1 MPRIA
6 VIIPAYNAAGTLA
19 ETLASAS
26 AQSLRDIEILV
37 VSDGS
42 TDATVAIANRARET
56 DQRIRVIEQANAGVA
71 AARNTGIAA
80 SDSAFIAPLDAD
92 DLWHPDKLK
101 LQLARF
107 DASDTRTGLV
117 YNWYRAID
125 AASRVLWSAARPGLE
140 GYVLH
145 QHLVWN
151 FVGNGSTPLIRRE
164 AFDGLAYEPELA
176 ARNAG
181 GCEDWLLQL
190 EISRNW
196 NFACVPAYLTGY
208 RQGEGRMSTNIL
220 TMLRSYRET
229 YGMIRQTA
237 RSSAGEFCNR
247 GLAQTRVREASHL
260 AGRGRY
266 AQAAGSYIAALVH
279 SPTTTIAT
287 TREQMRYIGK
297 RVKRSNTGKVPPQSG
312 LRFLEA
318 DPFSDTE
325 LWQPDPAMD
334 HAARYDAISG
344 K

>member
-1 MPRIA
+1 MPRVA
-6 VIIPAYNAAGTLA
+6 VIVPAYNAAGTLA

-42 TDATVAIANRARET
+42 TDATVDIASRARET
-56 DQRIRVIEQANAGVA
+56 DPRIRVIEQANSGVA

-107 DASDTRTGLV
+107 DACDTRTGLV

-164 AFDGLAYEPELA
+164 ALAGRGYDPELA
-176 ARNAG
+176 ARDAG
-181 GCEDWLLQL
+181 GCEDYLLQL
-190 EISRNW
+190 QIAREW
-196 NFACVPAYLTGY
+196 HFACVPAHLTGY
-208 RQGEGRMSTNIL
+208 RQGVGSMSGNRL
-220 TMLRSYRET
+220 TMLRSYQAT
-229 YGMIRQTA
+229 YNRMRGA
-237 RSSAGEFCNR
+237 VGYAGRKLCDR
-247 GLAQTRVREASHL
+247 GFAKAKVLEASHL
-260 AGRGRY
+260 AGRGRQRSAAAAY
-266 AQAAGSYIAALVH
+266 VAALLNAPKKTVAQTVAQARTLRRETAPADAAEFGH
-279 SPTTTIAT
+279 YSD
-287 TREQMRYIGK
+287 
-297 RVKRSNTGKVPPQSG
+297 
-312 LRFLEA
+312 A
-318 DPFSDTE
+318 DPFAFAHTWEPNDE
-325 LWQPDPAMD
+325 LRRAGVFDLQ
-334 HAARYDAISG
+334 AR
-344 K
+344 